1 MDGDAL
7 TLYVSFMFSNF
18 TSLIP
23 STLHGILLHAHCKP
37 VHDSHEACPTSHLKK
52 MSICINMLG
61 VCWLMVLLLNPAI
74 HICTDLKKM
83 QLHRFD
89 PDPHF
94 QIIAERDL
102 MGHMR
107 STMDALRSGVFVDG
121 MEVNWI

>member
-1 MDGDAL
+1 
-7 TLYVSFMFSNF
+7 
-18 TSLIP
+18 
-23 STLHGILLHAHCKP
+23 
-37 VHDSHEACPTSHLKK
+37 
-52 MSICINMLG
+52 
-61 VCWLMVLLLNPAI
+61 MVLLLNPAI

-83 QLHRFD
+83 QLQRFD

-94 QIIAERDL
+94 EIIAERDL